1 MTSPTGAESLHP
13 RPELLKWPPRSHEKA
28 QNDPEF
34 ATLSQPEFHDMSNEH
49 TSSRELLG
57 WLWRGYLRHYMG
69 LLGIAVVFMLLE
81 GATMGALG
89 YMMQP
94 MFDLVFVAGNTNA
107 LVWVSLAFL
116 GIFTLRGVSS
126 VAQKVLLSKV
136 SQTSAAHL
144 RKDMLARLIR
154 QDPSFHQTHAPGLLL
169 QRVQTDVSA
178 INNVWQSMITG
189 AGRDAVALVAVLGV
203 AVSIDWRWTLILL
216 IGVPGLLLPISLV
229 QKYVRRK
236 ASEARDLG
244 AALATRLD
252 EIFHGIVP
260 IKLNKLEDYQQ
271 KRFGDHTDQFVR
283 AEVKAAF
290 GTSSIS
296 GMTDIM
302 AGVGFMA
309 VLLYGG
315 SEIIAG
321 EKTVGQFMSFFTS
334 VGLSFEP
341 MRRLANISGIWQA
354 AAAALERI
362 KALMDAPILLTSP
375 EHPKPAPKGLPGIK
389 LEGVSLNYGE
399 AEILR
404 GLTLEAEAGKTT
416 ALVGASG
423 AGKSTIFNLLTR
435 MVDPQMGAVQVGGT
449 AVGDLA
455 TDDLRGLFS
464 VVTQEGLLFDET
476 LRENIVLGRT
486 DVSEEAL
493 QKALDDSHVSDFL
506 GKLPDGLETMVGP
519 RGSALSGGQRQRVV
533 IARALLR
540 DTPVLLLDEATS
552 ALDAQSE
559 KVVQQALDR
568 LAGGRTTLVIAHRLS
583 TVRNADKIVVMERGQ
598 VADQG
603 THEEL
608 LERGG
613 IYADLYRLQFQDGKT
628 LLDPQG
634 MAAQIPAVVVQNSA
648 AQPSWLR
655 RMVGR
660 LLS

>member
-1 MTSPTGAESLHP
+1 
-13 RPELLKWPPRSHEKA
+13 
-28 QNDPEF
+28 
-34 ATLSQPEFHDMSNEH
+34 MSKPH
-49 TSSRELLG
+49 KSSRELFS

-69 LLGIAVVFMLLE
+69 LLGIAMVFMLIE

-94 MFDLVFVAGNTNA
+94 MFDLVFVAGNTDA

-116 GIFTLRGVSS
+116 AIFSLRGISS
-126 VAQKVLLSKV
+126 VTQKVLLSKV

-154 QDPSFHQTHAPGLLL
+154 QDPAFHQQHPPGLLL
-169 QRVQTDVSA
+169 QRIQSDVGA
-178 INNVWQSMITG
+178 INSVWQAMITG
-189 AGRDAVALVAVLGV
+189 AGRDLVALVAVLGV
-203 AVSIDWRWTLILL
+203 ALSIDWRWTAILL
-216 IGVPGLLLPISLV
+216 IGVPVLLLPISSI
-229 QKYVRRK
+229 QRYVRKK
-236 ASEARDLG
+236 ASKARDLG
-244 AALATRLD
+244 ADLATRLD

-260 IKLNKLEDYQQ
+260 VKLNRLEDYQVG
-271 KRFGDHTDQFVR
+271 RFTERTDEFVR
-283 AEVKAAF
+283 SEVKAAF

-334 VGLSFEP
+334 IGLSFEP
-341 MRRLANISGIWQA
+341 MRRLANISGVWQA

-362 KALMDAPILLTSP
+362 KELLDAPILLTEP
-375 EHPKPAPKGLPGIK
+375 ENPKPAPDGLPAIK
-389 LEGVSLNYGE
+389 LSGVNLSYGE
-399 AEILR
+399 SQILH
-404 GLTLEAEAGKTT
+404 GLALEAEAGKTT

-435 MVDPQMGAVQVGGT
+435 MVDPQDGSVSVGGVEV
-449 AVGDLA
+449 ADLE
-455 TDDLRGLFS
+455 TGDLRGLFS
-464 VVTQEGLLFDET
+464 VVTQEALLFDET
-476 LRENIVLGRT
+476 LRENIVLGRK

-493 QKALDDSHVSDFL
+493 QAALEASHVADFL
-506 GKLPDGLETMVGP
+506 PKLADGLETKVGP

-540 DTPVLLLDEATS
+540 NTPVLLLDEATS

-559 KVVQQALDR
+559 KVVQAALDR
-568 LAGGRTTLVIAHRLS
+568 LSGGRTTLVIAHRLS
-583 TVRNADKIVVMERGQ
+583 TIRNADKIVVMDRGR
-598 VADQG
+598 VVDQG
-603 THEEL
+603 SHDEL
-608 LERGG
+608 LARGG

-628 LLDPQG
+628 VVDTAG
-634 MAAQIPAVVVQNSA
+634 IAAQAEQVPADA
-648 AQPSWLR
+648 ANGKERWFR
-655 RMVGR
+655 RFARKVFG
-660 LLS
+660 

>member
-1 MTSPTGAESLHP
+1 M
-13 RPELLKWPPRSHEKA
+13 
-28 QNDPEF
+28 N
-34 ATLSQPEFHDMSNEH
+34 NEH

-69 LLGIAVVFMLLE
+69 LLGIAVIFMLIE

-107 LVWVSLAFL
+107 LFWVSLAFL
-116 GIFTLRGVSS
+116 AIFSLRGISS
-126 VAQKVLLSKV
+126 VTQKVLLSKV

-169 QRVQTDVSA
+169 QRVQSDVSA
-178 INNVWQSMITG
+178 INAVWQAMITG
-189 AGRDAVALVAVLGV
+189 AGRDLVALVAVLSV
-203 AVSIDWRWTLILL
+203 AVSIDWRWTAILL
-216 IGVPGLLLPISLV
+216 IGVPVLLLPISML

-236 ASEARDLG
+236 ASQARDLG
-244 AALATRLD
+244 ADLATRLD

-260 IKLNKLEDYQQ
+260 IKLNKLESYQQ
-271 KRFGDHTDQFVR
+271 KRFSERTDRFVT
-283 AEVKAAF
+283 AEVKSAF
-290 GTSSIS
+290 GTSAIS

-309 VLLYGG
+309 VLMYGG

-334 VGLSFEP
+334 IGLSFEP
-341 MRRLANISGIWQA
+341 MRRLANISGVWQA

-362 KALMDAPILLTSP
+362 KGLMDAPILLTSP
-375 EHPKPAPKGLPGIK
+375 ENPKPAPKGLPSIRLDK
-389 LEGVSLNYGE
+389 VNLNYGE

-404 GLTLEAEAGKTT
+404 GLSLEAEAGKTT

-435 MVDPQMGAVQVGGT
+435 MVDPQQGGVLVGDT
-449 AVGDLA
+449 RVADLA

-464 VVTQEGLLFDET
+464 VVTQEALLFDES

-486 DVSEEAL
+486 DVSEEELQRAL
-493 QKALDDSHVSDFL
+493 EASHVADFIE
-506 GKLPDGLETMVGP
+506 KLPDGLDTMVGP

-540 DTPVLLLDEATS
+540 DTPILLLDEATS

-559 KVVQQALDR
+559 KVVQQALDS

-583 TVRNADKIVVMERGQ
+583 TVRNADKIIVMERGQ

-603 THEEL
+603 THDEL

-628 LLDPQG
+628 LLDREG
-634 MAAQIPAVVVQNSA
+634 MAAQLPAVPAQDTNGQTGWFRRVVS
-648 AQPSWLR
+648 
-655 RMVGR
+655 R
-660 LLS
+660 LLG

>member
-1 MTSPTGAESLHP
+1 
-13 RPELLKWPPRSHEKA
+13 
-28 QNDPEF
+28 
-34 ATLSQPEFHDMSNEH
+34 MSNEH

-69 LLGIAVVFMLLE
+69 LLGIAVVFMLIE

-94 MFDLVFVAGNTNA
+94 MFDLVFVDGNTTA
-107 LVWVSLAFL
+107 LFWVSMAFL
-116 GIFTLRGVSS
+116 AIFSMRGISS
-126 VAQKVLLSKV
+126 VTQKVLLSKI
-136 SQTSAAHL
+136 SQSSAARL
-144 RKDMLARLIR
+144 RKHMLARLIR

-169 QRVQTDVSA
+169 QRVQSDVGA
-178 INNVWQSMITG
+178 INAVWQAMITG
-189 AGRDAVALVAVLGV
+189 AGRDLVALVAVLSV
-203 AVSIDWRWTLILL
+203 AVSIDWRWTAILL
-216 IGVPGLLLPISLV
+216 IGVPVMLLPISLL

-236 ASEARDLG
+236 ASQARDLG
-244 AALATRLD
+244 ATLATRLD

-260 IKLNKLEDYQQ
+260 IKLNNLEEYQLD
-271 KRFGDHTDQFVR
+271 RFSEHTDQFVK
-283 AEVKAAF
+283 AEVKSAF
-290 GTSSIS
+290 GTSAIS

-321 EKTVGQFMSFFTS
+321 EKSVGQFMSFFTS
-334 VGLSFEP
+334 IGLSFEP

-362 KALMDAPILLTSP
+362 KALMDAPIQLTSP
-375 EHPKPAPKGLPGIK
+375 DSPKPAPQGLPAIR
-389 LEGVSLNYGE
+389 LQDVNLNYGE

-404 GLTLEAEAGKTT
+404 GLSLEAEAGKTT

-435 MVDPQMGAVQVGGT
+435 MVDPQTGAVQVGGT
-449 AVGDLA
+449 GVAELA
-455 TDDLRGLFS
+455 TADLRSLFS

-476 LRENIVLGRT
+476 LRENIVLGRK
-486 DVSEEAL
+486 DVSDADL
-493 QKALDDSHVSDFL
+493 QRALDASHVADFL
-506 GKLPDGLETMVGP
+506 DKLPAGLDTLVGP

-559 KVVQQALDR
+559 KVVQQALDS

-583 TVRNADKIVVMERGQ
+583 TVRNADKIIVMERGQ

-628 LLDPQG
+628 LLDPKG
-634 MAAQIPAVVVQNSA
+634 MAAQIPVPQRQE
-648 AQPSWLR
+648 QPAPTGWFR
-655 RMVGR
+655 RVFLR
-660 LLS
+660 LLG

>member
-1 MTSPTGAESLHP
+1 
-13 RPELLKWPPRSHEKA
+13 
-28 QNDPEF
+28 
-34 ATLSQPEFHDMSNEH
+34 
-49 TSSRELLG
+49 
-57 WLWRGYLRHYMG
+57 
-69 LLGIAVVFMLLE
+69 
-81 GATMGALG
+81 MGALG

-94 MFDLVFVAGNTNA
+94 MFDLVFVAGNTDA
-107 LVWVSLAFL
+107 LFWVSLAFL
-116 GIFTLRGVSS
+116 GIFSMRGISS
-126 VAQKVLLSKV
+126 VTQKVLLSKV
-136 SQTSAAHL
+136 SQSSAARL

-154 QDPSFHQTHAPGLLL
+154 QDPAFHQTHAPGLLL
-169 QRVQTDVSA
+169 QRVQSDVSA
-178 INNVWQSMITG
+178 INAVWQAMITG
-189 AGRDAVALVAVLGV
+189 AGRDIVALVAVLSV

-216 IGVPGLLLPISLV
+216 IGVPGLLLPISLL

-236 ASEARDLG
+236 ASQARDLG
-244 AALATRLD
+244 ATLATRLD

-260 IKLNKLEDYQQ
+260 IKLNKLEDYQLG
-271 KRFGDHTDQFVR
+271 RFSNHTDQFVR
-283 AEVKAAF
+283 AEVKSAF
-290 GTSSIS
+290 GTSAIS

-321 EKTVGQFMSFFTS
+321 EKSVGQFMSFFTS
-334 VGLSFEP
+334 IGLSFEP

-375 EHPKPAPKGLPGIK
+375 DNPKPAPKGLPSIHLK
-389 LEGVSLNYGE
+389 DVNLNYGE

-404 GLTLEAEAGKTT
+404 NLTLDAEAGKTT

-435 MVDPQMGAVQVGGT
+435 MVDPQSGAVQINDTRV
-449 AVGDLA
+449 ADLA
-455 TDDLRGLFS
+455 TEDLRGLFS

-476 LRENIVLGRT
+476 LRENIVLGRK
-486 DVSEEAL
+486 DVSDEDL
-493 QKALDDSHVSDFL
+493 QKALKASHVADFL
-506 GKLPDGLETMVGP
+506 EKLPDGLDTLVGP

-559 KVVQQALDR
+559 KVVQQALDS

-583 TVRNADKIVVMERGQ
+583 TVRNADKIIVMERGQ

-603 THEEL
+603 THDEL

-628 LLDPQG
+628 LLDPKG
-634 MAAQIPAVVVQNSA
+634 IAAQIPTTVTSEQSA
-648 AQPSWLR
+648 PNGWFR
-655 RMVGR
+655 RLFTR
-660 LLS
+660 LLG